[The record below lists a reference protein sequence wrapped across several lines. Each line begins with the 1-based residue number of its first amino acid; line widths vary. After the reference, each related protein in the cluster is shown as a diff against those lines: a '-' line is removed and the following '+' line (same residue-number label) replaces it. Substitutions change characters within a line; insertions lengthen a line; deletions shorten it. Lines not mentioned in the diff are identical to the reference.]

1 MAPELARRN
10 LRAQLMVNPDYFGR
24 ITSNSFKAVLLI
36 EQDTTYE
43 SIGYV
48 TYSPCDG
55 QLQTT
60 IHINQKAGYSDVGY
74 ASKEY
79 VRFFLSLNGGVSWLD
94 QGLSTIIVCNAPG
107 PKPVQLK
114 LSIDLSPVMTLCVP
128 GQLSPMVRT
137 ILSWN
142 TPPPAE
148 MPEWIPV
155 WGDVLNAQIR
165 FEGME
170 AIESHPGLDSSA
182 TSGADISTL

>member
-1 MAPELARRN
+1 MAPELARQN
-10 LRAQLMVNPDYFGR
+10 LRAQLIACPDYFGK
-24 ITSNSFKAVLLI
+24 ITSNSFRAVLLI

-48 TYSPCDG
+48 TYSPNEEKLNATI
-55 QLQTT
+55 QL
-60 IHINQKAGYSDVGY
+60 NQKAGYSDADC

-79 VRFFLSLNGGVSWLD
+79 LRFYLSLDGGSTWLD
-94 QGLSTIIVCNAPG
+94 QGVSSIDVRDVPG
-107 PKPVQLK
+107 PKPLQKK
-114 LSIDLSPVMTLCVP
+114 LSLDLSPVMTLCLP
-128 GQLSPMVRT
+128 GRLSPVVRT

-165 FEGME
+165 LAGVQGNDV
-170 AIESHPGLDSSA
+170 HPGLD
-182 TSGADISTL
+182 GAMNLEADA